1 MKIED
6 IKKCISIELKKLYG
20 HEVTFSEPIAL
31 EVNPNEDSSGIDE
44 MRAEF
49 VGGNRGYILIQL
61 HVKRHKIIG
70 FYVPEI
76 DFKMGRLYEWDSEE
90 SKTLWNQLQ

>member
-6 IKKCISIELKKLYG
+6 IKKSILTELKKLYG
-20 HEVTFSEPIAL
+20 HEVTFSEPTAL
-31 EVNPNEDSSGIDE
+31 EVNPNDDSSGIDE

-49 VGGNRGYILIQL
+49 VGGNRGYILVQL
-61 HVKRHKIIG
+61 HVKRYKIIG

-76 DFKMGRLYEWDSEE
+76 DFKVGRLYEWDSEE